1 MKLEGI
7 VNMYNKDDWVS
18 SRNILSSVKLKLKEQ
33 E

>member
-18 SRNILSSVKLKLKEQ
+18 SRNILSSVKLKLKE
-33 E
+33 